1 MDGRILSEIHGKMV
15 VIRVMV
21 NGSLNLPRLLSIM
34 VGLRL
39 MECGMPPRITQF
51 SLSPIILRKERGK
64 AKAKE
69 RAKVVVVAGEGVGEM
84 VLRVPKTPPPL
95 LKPNSLRMVQ
105 RLVRG
110 VKVGA

>member
-1 MDGRILSEIHGKMV
+1 
-15 VIRVMV
+15 
-21 NGSLNLPRLLSIM
+21 
-34 VGLRL
+34 
-39 MECGMPPRITQF
+39 MPPRITQF
-51 SLSPIILRKERGK
+51 PLSPIILRKERGK

-69 RAKVVVVAGEGVGEM
+69 RAKVAVVAGEGVGEM
-84 VLRVPKTPPPL
+84 VLRVPKIPPPL